1 MIHLSGM
8 DASFLHLETPEMPM
22 HVGSLQI
29 ADLPEGY
36 AGDYYEDVK
45 RWMATRMHLAAVFQR
60 KLALMPFDLANPV
73 WVDDE
78 DVDLDYHVRHV
89 ILPRPGTMEQ
99 LEKYVARL
107 HSSLLDRS
115 RPLWEIY
122 VIEGLHTGQV
132 AIYNK
137 MHHAAI
143 DGQAGVAIAKALL
156 SGSATPPPTKPPR
169 ARPRTNRY
177 QLGVAELAGAA
188 VSNAVVQYVKLFKS
202 LPAMGRALRA
212 VVYPVSE
219 VDGKRHL
226 SLPEGFQLGPK
237 TPLNVAITNQRAFAA
252 RSLPLAEVK
261 AMAKRSGA
269 SLNDIVM
276 ATCAG
281 ALKRYLADY
290 DCAPAKPLIAGVPV
304 SLREAG
310 NTDPNNQVSMMLVS
324 LATHIADPI
333 ERLMAIN
340 ASAQLGKKLQLN
352 VKGAMPT
359 DFPSLGVPWIMTGL
373 VSLYGRSRLANRLPP
388 IANVAISNVPG
399 PQFPLYFAGAKLA
412 GFFPVSI
419 PGHGVALNITVQS
432 YNGSLE
438 VGLTGCRR
446 AVPDVADLAD
456 YIVAEH
462 HALRALIE
470 ARAPVGGL
478 EAVAAIAA
486 PEPVAVAKKAARKA
500 SPVDADRCRAETRRE
515 SGGQAR
521 DHAPA
526 QPAGGA
532 SAQRENRRY
541 GGGLRWPPPSARSRR
556 RRPHLARRPRPSAT
570 R

>member
-89 ILPRPGTMEQ
+89 ILPRPGTLEQ

-122 VIEGLHTGQV
+122 VIEGLNTGQV

-169 ARPRTNRY
+169 QRPRTNRY

-188 VSNAVVQYVKLFKS
+188 VSNAVTQYVKLFKS

-219 VDGKRHL
+219 VDGKRYL

-252 RSLPLAEVK
+252 RSISLGEVK

-269 SLNDIVM
+269 SLNDVVM
-276 ATCAG
+276 AICAG

-290 DCAPAKPLIAGVPV
+290 DCTPTKPLIAGVPV

-310 NTDPNNQVSMMLVS
+310 NTDPNNQVSMMMVS

-340 ASAQLGKKLQLN
+340 ASANVGKKLQLS

-373 VSLYGRSRLANRLPP
+373 VSLYGRSRLANQLPP

-419 PGHGVALNITVQS
+419 PGHGIALNITVQS

-438 VGLTGCRR
+438 VGLTACRR

-456 YIVAEH
+456 YIVEEH
-462 HALRALIE
+462 HTLRALIE
-470 ARAPVGGL
+470 AREPVEAAPVA
-478 EAVAAIAA
+478 AVVAA
-486 PEPVAVAKKAARKA
+486 PEAVVVAKKAPRAKSVATPTAAAPKRTAKSVAKPTISHRRAAPVARKRSVKA
-500 SPVDADRCRAETRRE
+500 ATVA
-515 SGGQAR
+515 AR
-521 DHAPA
+521 
-526 QPAGGA
+526 
-532 SAQRENRRY
+532 
-541 GGGLRWPPPSARSRR
+541 
-556 RRPHLARRPRPSAT
+556 
-570 R
+570 

>member
-45 RWMATRMHLAAVFQR
+45 RWMATRMHLASVFQR

-78 DVDLDYHVRHV
+78 DIDLDYHVRHV
-89 ILPRPGTMEQ
+89 ILPRPGTLEQ

-122 VIEGLHTGQV
+122 VIEGLNTGQV

-143 DGQAGVAIAKALL
+143 DGQAGVAITKALL
-156 SGSATPPPTKPPR
+156 SGSAVPPPTKPPR
-169 ARPRTNRY
+169 PRPRTHQY

-188 VSNAVVQYVKLFKS
+188 VSNAVTQFVKLFKA
-202 LPAMGRALRA
+202 LPAMGRAVAA

-219 VDGKRHL
+219 TDGKRHV

-252 RSLPLAEVK
+252 RSLSLAEVK

-269 SLNDIVM
+269 SLNDIVL
-276 ATCAG
+276 AVCAG

-290 DCAPAKPLIAGVPV
+290 DCVPTKALIAGVPV

-324 LATHIADPI
+324 LATTIDDPI
-333 ERLMAIN
+333 ERLAAIN
-340 ASAQLGKKLQLN
+340 ASANVGKKLQLS
-352 VKGAMPT
+352 VKGALPT
-359 DFPSLGVPWIMTGL
+359 DFPSLGVPWLMTGL

-412 GFFPVSI
+412 GFYPVSI
-419 PGHGVALNITVQS
+419 PGHGIALNITVQS
-432 YNGSLE
+432 YNGKLE
-438 VGLTGCRR
+438 VGLTACRR
-446 AVPDVADLAD
+446 AMPDVADLAD
-456 YIVAEH
+456 YIVEEH
-462 HALRALIE
+462 HRLRALIE
-470 ARAPVGGL
+470 AREPASA
-478 EAVAAIAA
+478 EQIAA
-486 PEPVAVAKKAARKA
+486 PAPAAEPAPAAKKPARAKLATTPSLPATPKRSVKAVAKPSVTRRRASTPVARKRSA
-500 SPVDADRCRAETRRE
+500 KA
-515 SGGQAR
+515 G
-521 DHAPA
+521 APA
-526 QPAGGA
+526 V
-532 SAQRENRRY
+532 R
-541 GGGLRWPPPSARSRR
+541 
-556 RRPHLARRPRPSAT
+556 
-570 R
+570 

>member
-29 ADLPEGY
+29 AGLPVGY

-45 RWMATRMHLAAVFQR
+45 RWMATRMHLASVFQR

-89 ILPRPGTMEQ
+89 ILPRPGTLEQ

-122 VIEGLHTGQV
+122 VIEGLNTGQV

-137 MHHAAI
+137 MHHSAI

-156 SGSATPPPTKPPR
+156 SPAAVPPPIKPPR
-169 ARPRTNRY
+169 PRPRTNQY

-188 VSNAVVQYVKLFKS
+188 VSNALTQYVKLFRS
-202 LPAMGRALRA
+202 LPAVGRAVA
-212 VVYPVSE
+212 SVVYPRSE
-219 VDGKRHL
+219 TDGKRHL
-226 SLPEGFQLGPK
+226 SLPEGFALGPK
-237 TPLNVAITNQRAFAA
+237 TPLNVAITNQRSFAA

-261 AMAKRSGA
+261 TMAKRSGA

-276 ATCAG
+276 AVCAG

-290 DCAPAKPLIAGVPV
+290 DCHPAKPLIAGVPV

-310 NTDPNNQVSMMLVS
+310 NTDPNNQVSMMMVS
-324 LATHIADPI
+324 LATTLDDPM

-340 ASAQLGKKLQLN
+340 ASSNVGKKLQLS

-359 DFPSLGVPWIMTGL
+359 DFPSLGVPWLMTGL
-373 VSLYGRSRLANRLPP
+373 VSLYGRSRLANKLPP
-388 IANVAISNVPG
+388 IVNVAISNVPG

-412 GFFPVSI
+412 SFYPVSI
-419 PGHGVALNITVQS
+419 PGHGIALNMTVQS

-438 VGLTGCRR
+438 VGLTACRR
-446 AVPDVADLAD
+446 ALPDVADLAD
-456 YIVAEH
+456 YVVEEH
-462 HALRALIE
+462 HKLKTLINALGPE
-470 ARAPVGGL
+470 AAGLPV
-478 EAVAAIAA
+478 AA
-486 PEPVAVAKKAARKA
+486 PEAVVVKKPARSKAVPAPAAKPPKTSAALRRA
-500 SPVDADRCRAETRRE
+500 SPATPVPRKRTAKSAATT
-515 SGGQAR
+515 
-521 DHAPA
+521 
-526 QPAGGA
+526 QP
-532 SAQRENRRY
+532 
-541 GGGLRWPPPSARSRR
+541 
-556 RRPHLARRPRPSAT
+556 H
-570 R
+570 

>member
-1 MIHLSGM
+1 MNHLSGM

-45 RWMATRMHLAAVFQR
+45 RWMASRMHLASVFQR

-89 ILPRPGTMEQ
+89 ILPRPGTLEQ

-115 RPLWEIY
+115 RPRWEIY
-122 VIEGLHTGQV
+122 VIEGLNTGQV
-132 AIYNK
+132 AVYNK

-156 SGSATPPPTKPPR
+156 SGTAVPAPIKPPR
-169 ARPRTNRY
+169 PRARTNQY

-188 VSNAVVQYVKLFKS
+188 LSNAVTQYIKLFKS
-202 LPAMGRALRA
+202 LPAVGRALRS
-212 VVYPVSE
+212 VVYPVSD

-226 SLPEGFQLGPK
+226 TLPAGLQRAPR
-237 TPLNVAITNQRAFAA
+237 TPLNVAITNQRSFAA

-269 SLNDIVM
+269 SLNDVVM
-276 ATCAG
+276 AICAG

-290 DCAPAKPLIAGVPV
+290 DCVPDKPLVAGVPV

-310 NTDPNNQVSMMLVS
+310 NTDPNNQVSMMMVS
-324 LATHIADPI
+324 LATTIADPI

-340 ASAQLGKKLQLN
+340 VSANAGKKLQGN

-359 DFPSLGVPWIMTGL
+359 DFPSLGVPWLMTGL

-388 IANVAISNVPG
+388 IVNVAISNVPG

-419 PGHGVALNITVQS
+419 PGHGIALNMTVQS

-438 VGLTGCRR
+438 VGLTACRR
-446 AVPDVADLAD
+446 AMPDVADLAD
-456 YIVAEH
+456 YVVEEH
-462 HALRALIE
+462 HRLR
-470 ARAPVGGL
+470 GL
-478 EAVAAIAA
+478 IAA
-486 PEPVAVAKKAARKA
+486 LPVVEPVAVVAATEPVAKKPARPKATTAPAKKA
-500 SPVDADRCRAETRRE
+500 P
-515 SGGQAR
+515 
-521 DHAPA
+521 
-526 QPAGGA
+526 
-532 SAQRENRRY
+532 
-541 GGGLRWPPPSARSRR
+541 SRR
-556 RRPHLARRPRPSAT
+556 RVVAASVPAAAKRSRKSAT
-570 R
+570 VAARAA

>member
-1 MIHLSGM
+1 MNHLSGM

-36 AGDYYEDVK
+36 AGDYYADVK
-45 RWMATRMHLAAVFQR
+45 AWMASRMHLASVFQR

-78 DVDLDYHVRHV
+78 DIDLDYHVRHV

-122 VIEGLHTGQV
+122 VIEGLNTGQV

-156 SGSATPPPTKPPR
+156 SPSAVPAPIKPPR
-169 ARPRTNRY
+169 PRARTNQY

-188 VSNAVVQYVKLFKS
+188 VSNAVTQYIKLFKS
-202 LPAMGRALRA
+202 LPAVGRALGSIF
-212 VVYPVSE
+212 YPASE
-219 VDGKRHL
+219 SDGKRRL
-226 SLPEGFQLGPK
+226 TMPSGLQLAPR
-237 TPLNVAITNQRAFAA
+237 TPLNVAITNQRSFAA
-252 RSLPLAEVK
+252 RSLSLAEIK
-261 AMAKRSGA
+261 AMAKKSGA
-269 SLNDIVM
+269 SLNDVVM
-276 ATCAG
+276 AICAG

-290 DCAPAKPLIAGVPV
+290 DCVPDKPLIAGVPV

-310 NTDPNNQVSMMLVS
+310 NTDPNNQVSMMTVS
-324 LATHIADPI
+324 LATTIDDPI

-340 ASAQLGKKLQLN
+340 ASANVGKKFQGS

-359 DFPSLGVPWIMTGL
+359 DFPSLGVPWLMSGL
-373 VSLYGRSRLANRLPP
+373 VSLYGRSRLANRMPP
-388 IANVAISNVPG
+388 IVNVAISNVPG

-419 PGHGVALNITVQS
+419 PGHGIALNMTVQS
-432 YNGSLE
+432 YNGLLE
-438 VGLTGCRR
+438 VGLTACRR
-446 AVPDVADLAD
+446 AMPDVADLAD
-456 YIVAEH
+456 YVVDEH
-462 HALRALIE
+462 RKLKALIE
-470 ARAPVGGL
+470 ALPATEAPAPVVVD
-478 EAVAAIAA
+478 ASKSPAAKKRVAT
-486 PEPVAVAKKAARKA
+486 AKKA
-500 SPVDADRCRAETRRE
+500 P
-515 SGGQAR
+515 
-521 DHAPA
+521 
-526 QPAGGA
+526 
-532 SAQRENRRY
+532 
-541 GGGLRWPPPSARSRR
+541 
-556 RRPHLARRPRPSAT
+556 ARRPAAPKAVVAAKRSRKSAT
-570 R
+570 SPARTA

>member
-1 MIHLSGM
+1 MNHLSGM

-29 ADLPEGY
+29 ADLPDGY
-36 AGDYYEDVK
+36 EGDYYEDVK
-45 RWMATRMHLAAVFQR
+45 RWMASRMHLASVFQR

-122 VIEGLHTGQV
+122 VIEGLNTGQV
-132 AIYNK
+132 AVYNK

-156 SGSATPPPTKPPR
+156 SPSAVPAPIKPPR
-169 ARPRTNRY
+169 PRTRTNQY

-188 VSNAVVQYVKLFKS
+188 VSNAVTQAIKLVKS
-202 LPAMGRALRA
+202 LPAVGRALGSI
-212 VVYPVSE
+212 VYPVSE
-219 VDGKRHL
+219 ADGKRHL
-226 SLPEGFQLGPK
+226 TMPAGLQLAPR
-237 TPLNVAITNQRAFAA
+237 TPLNVAITNQRSFAA

-261 AMAKRSGA
+261 AMAKRSGTT
-269 SLNDIVM
+269 LNDVVM
-276 ATCAG
+276 AICAG

-290 DCAPAKPLIAGVPV
+290 ECVPDKPLVAGVPV

-310 NTDPNNQVSMMLVS
+310 NTDANNQVSMMMVS
-324 LATHIADPI
+324 LATTIEDPI
-333 ERLMAIN
+333 ERLRAIN
-340 ASAQLGKKLQLN
+340 ASANVGKKLQGN

-359 DFPSLGVPWIMTGL
+359 DFPSLGVPWIMSGL
-373 VSLYGRSRLANRLPP
+373 VSLYGRSRLANRMPP
-388 IANVAISNVPG
+388 IVNVAISNVPG

-419 PGHGVALNITVQS
+419 PGHGIALNMTVQS
-432 YNGSLE
+432 YNGLLE
-438 VGLTGCRR
+438 VGLTACRR
-446 AVPDVADLAD
+446 AMPDVADLAD
-456 YIVAEH
+456 YVVEEH
-462 HALRALIE
+462 RKLRALIE
-470 ARAPVGGL
+470 ALPVAEPVASVAAPEGVAKKPARAK
-478 EAVAAIAA
+478 AVAAPPPKKATRRR
-486 PEPVAVAKKAARKA
+486 AVAAVPAVPPKRSRKSATSAART
-500 SPVDADRCRAETRRE
+500 V
-515 SGGQAR
+515 
-521 DHAPA
+521 
-526 QPAGGA
+526 
-532 SAQRENRRY
+532 
-541 GGGLRWPPPSARSRR
+541 
-556 RRPHLARRPRPSAT
+556 
-570 R
+570 